1 MNDLQVIHNDFL
13 EYAPIEKM
21 TDVSHDDDLIS
32 MWLDGLSPASRRT
45 YKASLDSFRTFTSKP
60 LQAVKVEDLQSFKE
74 DLFNRGLSSASVSTR
89 IAALKSLFSYGQK
102 IGYLRFNVGAA
113 LRSVKVTETISE
125 RILSR
130 PDVVRVIALESDPRN
145 KAILTL
151 LYTAGLRV
159 SELCGLSWKHL
170 NNSGSKTALTVHGKG
185 GKTRY
190 IPLQNEHAA
199 MLQKLDNDKSADS
212 PIFRSNKGG
221 HLDPSMVYRIVQAAA
236 KRAEI
241 DKADDVSP
249 HWLRHAHATHALQ
262 AGCAINVVMGTL
274 GHSSLQITTKYT
286 HMSPDEGSSLY
297 LTI

>member
-45 YKASLDSFRTFTSKP
+45 YKASLDSFRTFSSKP
-60 LQAVKVEDLQSFKE
+60 LQAVKVEDLQSYKE

-113 LRSVKVTETISE
+113 LRSVKVAETISE

-130 PDVVRVIALESDPRN
+130 PDVVRMIALENDPRN

-151 LYTAGLRV
+151 LYAAGFV
-159 SELCGLSWKHL
+159 SL
-170 NNSGSKTALTVHGKG
+170 NYAVSLEAPKQQRLKTVLTVHGKG

-190 IPLQNEHAA
+190 IPYRMNTPPCFANWTTTKRGFSYLQIKQRRA
-199 MLQKLDNDKSADS
+199 
-212 PIFRSNKGG
+212 FRSVNGLSDSASCSKESG
-221 HLDPSMVYRIVQAAA
+221 
-236 KRAEI
+236 
-241 DKADDVSP
+241 
-249 HWLRHAHATHALQ
+249 
-262 AGCAINVVMGTL
+262 N
-274 GHSSLQITTKYT
+274 
-286 HMSPDEGSSLY
+286 
-297 LTI
+297 